1 MKRALKWFGIA
12 AVLLLTV
19 MVYRTFTFAGGGDE
33 VRPVPLLEI
42 DEMAVAERLAGG
54 LRIPTIA
61 YSDRSLMD
69 SEAFDS
75 FHDYLQSNYPRVH
88 NQLVREAIGAHS
100 LLYSWHGSNP
110 ALKPIV
116 LMAHMDVVPVTEES
130 VDDWTHGPFNGSV
143 AGDYIWGR
151 GAIDDKAS
159 LFSILEAV
167 ERLLS
172 EGFAPE
178 RTIYLSFGHDE
189 EIGGA
194 EGAGEI
200 AKTLKRRGVEPE
212 FVLDE
217 GGFILSGEFAS
228 TITGSD
234 SPVAF
239 VAIAEKGYVSLR
251 LTARGEGGHSSMPG
265 RETTVGILA
274 AAVKTLQD
282 TPLPATLNDAARSMI
297 EGIGAELSFLPRFFV
312 ANLWIFKKALVGLS
326 SRSGMLS
333 AAMRTTTAPTI
344 INAGVKDNVIPP
356 TATAVVN
363 FRLAPGNSPDWLVEM
378 VRRIVNDDRIEIE
391 IQGRWGNEA
400 SPISETDTPQFALLT
415 NTIWQVFPN
424 IMVVPGLSPGGT
436 DTKHFQELTPNIYRF
451 IPFDRHQEVVG
462 GVHGTNEKVTL
473 KSLRDG
479 VTFYAQLI
487 RNSTNQG

>member
-1 MKRALKWFGIA
+1 
-12 AVLLLTV
+12 
-19 MVYRTFTFAGGGDE
+19 
-33 VRPVPLLEI
+33 
-42 DEMAVAERLAGG
+42 
-54 LRIPTIA
+54 
-61 YSDRSLMD
+61 
-69 SEAFDS
+69 
-75 FHDYLQSNYPRVH
+75 
-88 NQLVREAIGAHS
+88 
-100 LLYSWHGSNP
+100 
-110 ALKPIV
+110 
-116 LMAHMDVVPVTEES
+116 
-130 VDDWTHGPFNGSV
+130 
-143 AGDYIWGR
+143 
-151 GAIDDKAS
+151 
-159 LFSILEAV
+159 
-167 ERLLS
+167 
-172 EGFAPE
+172 
-178 RTIYLSFGHDE
+178 
-189 EIGGA
+189 
-194 EGAGEI
+194 
-200 AKTLKRRGVEPE
+200 
-212 FVLDE
+212 
-217 GGFILSGEFAS
+217 
-228 TITGSD
+228 
-234 SPVAF
+234 
-239 VAIAEKGYVSLR
+239 
-251 LTARGEGGHSSMPG
+251 
-265 RETTVGILA
+265 
-274 AAVKTLQD
+274 
-282 TPLPATLNDAARSMI
+282 MI

-378 VRRIVNDDRIEIE
+378 VRRIVNDDR
-391 IQGRWGNEA
+391 
-400 SPISETDTPQFALLT
+400 PQFALLT

>member
-1 MKRALKWFGIA
+1 
-12 AVLLLTV
+12 
-19 MVYRTFTFAGGGDE
+19 
-33 VRPVPLLEI
+33 
-42 DEMAVAERLAGG
+42 
-54 LRIPTIA
+54 
-61 YSDRSLMD
+61 
-69 SEAFDS
+69 
-75 FHDYLQSNYPRVH
+75 
-88 NQLVREAIGAHS
+88 
-100 LLYSWHGSNP
+100 
-110 ALKPIV
+110 
-116 LMAHMDVVPVTEES
+116 
-130 VDDWTHGPFNGSV
+130 
-143 AGDYIWGR
+143 
-151 GAIDDKAS
+151 
-159 LFSILEAV
+159 
-167 ERLLS
+167 
-172 EGFAPE
+172 
-178 RTIYLSFGHDE
+178 
-189 EIGGA
+189 
-194 EGAGEI
+194 
-200 AKTLKRRGVEPE
+200 
-212 FVLDE
+212 
-217 GGFILSGEFAS
+217 
-228 TITGSD
+228 
-234 SPVAF
+234 
-239 VAIAEKGYVSLR
+239 
-251 LTARGEGGHSSMPG
+251 
-265 RETTVGILA
+265 
-274 AAVKTLQD
+274 
-282 TPLPATLNDAARSMI
+282 MI